1 MFSFFCSESAFDSS
15 GRPLEPAFFTGFP
28 AYHNLIHQ
36 IYEMREKLEGQE
48 EPKGRGGHGAAE
60 EEQEDSGSK
69 GGEFGSEAAPKFW
82 VKKKTMA
89 NILAEE
95 ITDEQ
100 VCHWL
105 WVVIPCSLAVS
116 SSPPL
121 STMTW
126 CLVCPS

>member
-1 MFSFFCSESAFDSS
+1 MYLFSFLCSESAFDSS

-48 EPKGRGGHGAAE
+48 EPEERGGHGELGE
-60 EEQEDSGSK
+60 EKEDGGSE

-82 VKKKTMA
+82 VKKKSMA

-100 VCHWL
+100 VC
-105 WVVIPCSLAVS
+105 CQQ
-116 SSPPL
+116 
-121 STMTW
+121 
-126 CLVCPS
+126 

>member
-1 MFSFFCSESAFDSS
+1 MCLFSFLCSESAFDSS

-48 EPKGRGGHGAAE
+48 EPEERGGHGE
-60 EEQEDSGSK
+60 LGEKEDGGSE

-82 VKKKTMA
+82 VKKKSMA

-100 VCHWL
+100 VC
-105 WVVIPCSLAVS
+105 CQQ
-116 SSPPL
+116 
-121 STMTW
+121 
-126 CLVCPS
+126 